1 MALRRCY
8 LPDPAQAAQA
18 GPRLVERHCGR
29 RQRRLGTARLAH
41 PGQLRRVSPPAHDP
55 VGDGPRHA
63 GQRLPNTILVSH
75 AAHTAIMRPGVSER

>member
-18 GPRLVERHCGR
+18 GPRLGERHCGR
-29 RQRRLGTARLAH
+29 RRLRLGTARLAH

-55 VGDGPRHA
+55 VDDGPRHA
-63 GQRLPNTILVSH
+63 GQCLPNTILVSH